1 MYEKLKSLLKEWE
14 VYSNPEEEIPSRIRR
29 PELWSIGR
37 SVELTLTEMRGTK
50 EYESITDEDKKIIDI
65 VYNFL
70 VAEASEKNLN

>member
-37 SVELTLTEMRGTK
+37 SIELALTEMRGTK

-65 VYNFL
+65 IYNFL

>member
-37 SVELTLTEMRGTK
+37 SVELALTEMRGTK
-50 EYESITDEDKKIIDI
+50 EYESITDEDKKNIDTI
-65 VYNFL
+65 YNFL
-70 VAEASEKNLN
+70 VAEAANKN

>member
-1 MYEKLKSLLKEWE
+1 MYEKLKSLLNEWE

-37 SVELTLTEMRGTK
+37 SVELALTEMRGTK
-50 EYESITDEDKKIIDI
+50 EYESITDEDKKMIDI
-65 VYNFL
+65 IYNFL

>member
-37 SVELTLTEMRGTK
+37 SVELALTEMRGTK

-65 VYNFL
+65 IYNFL